1 MVALTPED
9 DRPCTPFPRCVFPT
23 YLWRLAEALYNARY
37 RLRVDEKWEGI
48 MRLSIEWLDY
58 PVYQLSIH
66 YDRSTKVCSL
76 RFVTVTCGVGIAA
89 PFHGG
94 KVIL

>member
-1 MVALTPED
+1 
-9 DRPCTPFPRCVFPT
+9 
-23 YLWRLAEALYNARY
+23 
-37 RLRVDEKWEGI
+37 